1 MAVEELMTVDST
13 SPLAFDP
20 EEIRHLGYR
29 AVDLAVEHLTQRR
42 SANPR
47 APWTATR
54 WRAESRRAVA
64 LLYRDYECVA

>member
-13 SPLAFDP
+13 SPLALDP

-54 WRAESRRAVA
+54 WRG
-64 LLYRDYECVA
+64 